1 MVSIILWLNLFKIQN
16 DEREFIE
23 ELQNDKIN
31 KLINSINILRIYWL
45 NVYKELDFNKNI
57 HQYEKSLA
65 IQCKKLYL

>member
-31 KLINSINILRIYWL
+31 KLINPINILRIYWL

-65 IQCKKLYL
+65 FQCKKLYL